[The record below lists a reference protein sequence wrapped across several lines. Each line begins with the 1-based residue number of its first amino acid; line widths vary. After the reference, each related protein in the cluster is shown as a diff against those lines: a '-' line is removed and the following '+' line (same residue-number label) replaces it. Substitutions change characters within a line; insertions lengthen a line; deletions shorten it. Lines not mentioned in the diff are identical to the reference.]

1 MAETFTPVFKS
12 ILESTIWGEAPHV
25 KIVWLTM
32 LLQKDRNGFV
42 ASTIPGLARSAVVTV
57 EQCKAAI
64 EVLMS
69 PDEYSQS
76 KDLEGRRIVPVTGG
90 WQVVNH
96 DKYSDL
102 TLKSGRERSRR
113 HRENQLNERY
123 GRSEKVVTHDPV
135 TTSSVID
142 SDLDLNSSERS
153 KPVGRRAEHLC
164 PESIEPTEATLR
176 VAEECGR
183 DYRRDFDRMRDWS
196 LGKGAKKV
204 DWQAAL
210 RNWMRQA
217 GERDG
222 TVRRQAQPISSAS
235 PEPPIDTL
243 GNRKKTGQVFKNG
256 YFVYPPGAEIK

>member
-42 ASTIPGLARSAVVTV
+42 SSTIPGLARAAVVTV
-57 EQCKAAI
+57 EQCKEAI
-64 EVLMS
+64 DVLMS

-76 KDLEGRRIVPVTGG
+76 KDLEGRRIVQVTGG
-90 WQVVNH
+90 WQIVNH
-96 DKYSDL
+96 GKYSDL

-123 GRSEKVVTHDPV
+123 GHQEKVVTHDPV
-135 TTSSVID
+135 TTSGVID
-142 SDLDLNSSERS
+142 SDLNLNSLERGRAT
-153 KPVGRRAEHLC
+153 GRRTEHLC

-176 VAEECGR
+176 VATECGR

-217 GERDG
+217 GDREG
-222 TVRRQAQPISSAS
+222 TTRKPDVQNNQTAG
-235 PEPPIDTL
+235 EPLVDAL
-243 GNRKKTGQVFKNG
+243 GNRKKPGQVFKNG
-256 YFVYPPGAEIK
+256 HFIYPLGAEIK